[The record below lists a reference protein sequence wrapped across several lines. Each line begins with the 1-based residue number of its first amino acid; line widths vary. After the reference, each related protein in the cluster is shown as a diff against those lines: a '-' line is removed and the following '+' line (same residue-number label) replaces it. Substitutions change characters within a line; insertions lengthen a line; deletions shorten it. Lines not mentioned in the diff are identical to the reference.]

1 MAVYTISPCLMKG
14 FAQNELYYFREL
26 LFKFISGPHTVSV
39 DRDGYVI
46 DIYSKIIPNQD
57 IIHTW
62 LTLMSNN
69 PPRFT
74 KIPVSIKG
82 LGCEHMEFLHLCKST
97 NGQHKMVV
105 SSLQEVEVRIDDDN
119 CVQMDDVKVRLLD
132 KDEAVCELSAINS
145 INITNSQVAGGD
157 IIKSRNLPNGK

>member
-26 LFKFISGPHTVSV
+26 LFKFVSGPHTVSI
-39 DRDGYVI
+39 DNDGYVI
-46 DIYSKIIPNQD
+46 DVYSKIIPNQD

-97 NGQHKMVV
+97 NGQHKMIV
-105 SSLQEVEVRIDDDN
+105 SSLQEVEVSIDDDN
-119 CVQMDDVKVRLLD
+119 CVQIDDVTVRLLD
-132 KDEAVCELSAINS
+132 KDEAVHELSTINS
-145 INITNSQVAGGD
+145 IIISNSQVAGRD
-157 IIKSRNLPNGK
+157 ILESSNLHNGK